1 MPLQLNWLRMTA
13 MYDLTYVVSRW
24 CDTDAPAGRRCTLA
38 SMNVG
43 RTIRSPSELMM
54 TRCPGRLYS
63 FQNLPLRVTAS

>member
-1 MPLQLNWLRMTA
+1 MPFTLNWLRMTA

-43 RTIRSPSELMM
+43 RTIRSPSELMI
-54 TRCPGRLYS
+54 TRWPGRLYS